1 MTTGVR
7 RRLGVEERRQQLIGV
22 ALELFSRRSP
32 DEVSIDEIASA
43 AGISRPLVYHY
54 FPGKLSLYE
63 AALKR
68 ASDDLAARFVEPHE
82 GPLGA
87 RLLRVMRRF
96 FDFVDEH
103 GPGFSALMRG
113 GPAVGSSTT
122 NALIDSVRQAAYV
135 QILSHLGVTDPPAR
149 LELVVRSWISLA
161 ESTAL
166 IWLDGRRIPRAE
178 LEVQLVHD
186 FAALTA
192 VSAAH
197 DAEMAALLRA
207 SPRWPRTAASDGGR
221 RARCPRWPAGP
232 AHGGPY
238 DGLDLLRLGGHGQ
251 IGVAA
256 RFQFRHRSPGRGR
269 GGGEVHDGQRGHGGR
284 ARTRRHSS
292 KPLMSGRPTS
302 TRATSGRVPSRSR
315 TSSSTSASPPLATG
329 TTWWPARAS
338 TAPMAYRLAAT
349 SSTTSTVVPEV
360 CCVPLPY
367 ISTAP
372 RAYVG
377 GQTAGRGLRHP
388 T

>member
-7 RRLGVEERRQQLIGV
+7 RRMGVEERRQQLIGV

-68 ASDDLAARFVEPHE
+68 ASDDLAGRFAEPRE

-87 RLLRVMRRF
+87 RLLRVMRRY

-122 NALIDSVRQAAYV
+122 NALIDSVRQAAYD
-135 QILSHLGVTDPPAR
+135 QILSHLGVEEPPAR

-178 LEVQLVHD
+178 LELQLVHD
-186 FAALTA
+186 FGALVA

-197 DAEMAALLRA
+197 DEEMGALMRRVFKDEPAEGPFVDLIGRLVALA
-207 SPRWPRTAASDGGR
+207 S
-221 RARCPRWPAGP
+221 
-232 AHGGPY
+232 
-238 DGLDLLRLGGHGQ
+238 
-251 IGVAA
+251 
-256 RFQFRHRSPGRGR
+256 
-269 GGGEVHDGQRGHGGR
+269 
-284 ARTRRHSS
+284 
-292 KPLMSGRPTS
+292 
-302 TRATSGRVPSRSR
+302 
-315 TSSSTSASPPLATG
+315 
-329 TTWWPARAS
+329 
-338 TAPMAYRLAAT
+338 
-349 SSTTSTVVPEV
+349 
-360 CCVPLPY
+360 
-367 ISTAP
+367 
-372 RAYVG
+372 
-377 GQTAGRGLRHP
+377 
-388 T
+388 

>member
-1 MTTGVR
+1 
-7 RRLGVEERRQQLIGV
+7 LGVEERRQQLIGV

-192 VSAAH
+192 VSAAQ
-197 DAEMAALLRA
+197 DAEMGALMRRIA
-207 SPRWPRTAASDGGR
+207 REEPADGPFAQLAGR
-221 RARCPRWPAGP
+221 
-232 AHGGPY
+232 
-238 DGLDLLRLGGHGQ
+238 LL
-251 IGVAA
+251 A
-256 RFQFRHRSPGRGR
+256 
-269 GGGEVHDGQRGHGGR
+269 
-284 ARTRRHSS
+284 
-292 KPLMSGRPTS
+292 
-302 TRATSGRVPSRSR
+302 
-315 TSSSTSASPPLATG
+315 LAT
-329 TTWWPARAS
+329 
-338 TAPMAYRLAAT
+338 
-349 SSTTSTVVPEV
+349 
-360 CCVPLPY
+360 
-367 ISTAP
+367 
-372 RAYVG
+372 
-377 GQTAGRGLRHP
+377 
-388 T
+388 